1 MENEKINILINLFN
15 EEVEH
20 LENIKL
26 TTKDEEILKIVK
38 RDISTLSRYTFIVL
52 QVKKMNKIKKMYEDL
67 MNELK

>member
-1 MENEKINILINLFN
+1 MEDEKINILINLFN

-26 TTKDEEILKIVK
+26 STKDEEILKIVK
-38 RDISTLSRYTFIVL
+38 RDISILSRYTFIVL

-67 MNELK
+67 ME

>member
-38 RDISTLSRYTFIVL
+38 RDISTLSRYTFIAL

-67 MNELK
+67 ME